1 MKQTDQ
7 GLLLLR
13 SSGRPHPVPTT
24 RIMAHRKDRQ
34 PMGILRRKIPSHYIP
49 IHPDNVSKK
58 DWIILLEAGT
68 IVGQSR
74 EKLRAA
80 LATQERR
87 IVKKYN
93 LLLRVKHY
101 VVIDGYDPRIHALY
115 FCPQL
120 YKSDADNR
128 LVPLEGEEIGK
139 LVVQAVQGGVREK
152 QPWYE
157 PSEKLSAEPIINASM
172 PEEFDTVVVDGP
184 KQWATAAE

>member
-1 MKQTDQ
+1 
-7 GLLLLR
+7 
-13 SSGRPHPVPTT
+13 
-24 RIMAHRKDRQ
+24 
-34 PMGILRRKIPSHYIP
+34 
-49 IHPDNVSKK
+49 
-58 DWIILLEAGT
+58 LEAGT

-74 EKLRAA
+74 EKLRVA

-101 VVIDGYDPRIHALY
+101 VVIGGYDPRIHALY

-120 YKSDADNR
+120 YKFDADNR

>member
-1 MKQTDQ
+1 
-7 GLLLLR
+7 
-13 SSGRPHPVPTT
+13 
-24 RIMAHRKDRQ
+24 
-34 PMGILRRKIPSHYIP
+34 MGILRRKIPSHYIP
-49 IHPDNVSKK
+49 IHPDNISKK

-74 EKLRAA
+74 EKLRVA

>member
-1 MKQTDQ
+1 
-7 GLLLLR
+7 
-13 SSGRPHPVPTT
+13 
-24 RIMAHRKDRQ
+24 
-34 PMGILRRKIPSHYIP
+34 MGILRRKIPSHYIP
-49 IHPDNVSKK
+49 IHPDNISKK
-58 DWIILLEAGT
+58 DWIIQLEAGT

-74 EKLRAA
+74 EKLRVA

>member
-1 MKQTDQ
+1 
-7 GLLLLR
+7 
-13 SSGRPHPVPTT
+13 
-24 RIMAHRKDRQ
+24 
-34 PMGILRRKIPSHYIP
+34 MGILRRKIPSHYIP

-74 EKLRAA
+74 EKLRVA

>member
-1 MKQTDQ
+1 
-7 GLLLLR
+7 
-13 SSGRPHPVPTT
+13 
-24 RIMAHRKDRQ
+24 
-34 PMGILRRKIPSHYIP
+34 MGILRRKIPSHYVP
-49 IHPDNVSKK
+49 IHPDNLSKK

-74 EKLRAA
+74 EKLRVA